1 MRNHI
6 IIGND
11 KKGGSDWENYFSIF
25 EWRSDRL
32 EKIKDL
38 EW

>member
-1 MRNHI
+1 L

-11 KKGGSDWENYFSIF
+11 KKGESDWEDFFSIF
-25 EWRSDRL
+25 EWRSERL
-32 EKIKDL
+32 EKIEGL